1 LQRILIIQ
9 TAFLGDVILASP
21 VWVNLHKQFP
31 KAQIDVVVKKGNE
44 SLLAAHPFLHQVFV
58 FDKNQKV
65 KHLWNLGKTLRSEQY
80 DLIIN
85 LQRFASSGILTI
97 LARGKESRGFEK
109 NPLSFLYTKKFKH
122 EMKPNWHEVDRNL
135 SLISDLVPAPIRRPQ
150 LFPSKEDLNSVQ
162 IYQDVPYYCLA
173 PTSVWFTKQ
182 APLEIW
188 LKLIDRLAATNA
200 QIYLLG
206 APSDRAYLDEIVKN
220 TRSAQLV
227 NLAGQL
233 SLLQS
238 AALMAG
244 AKHNYVNDSGPLHL
258 ASATNAPVSAFFCS
272 TVPAFGFGPLSDYS
286 EMIEVKDL
294 ACRPCGIHGHRAC
307 PKGHFKCGE
316 ELDLG
321 LNFNEHFSP

>member
-1 LQRILIIQ
+1 MNLDRILVIQ
-9 TAFLGDVILASP
+9 TAFLGDVILATP
-21 VWVNLHKQFP
+21 VLENLRAAFP
-31 KAQIDVVVKKGNE
+31 QAQIDVVVKKGNE
-44 SLLAAHPFLHQVFV
+44 SLLAEHPFVHQVFV
-58 FDKNQKV
+58 FDKQQKL
-65 KHLWNLGKTLRSEQY
+65 KNIFGLGKTLREQHY
-80 DLIIN
+80 DLVIN
-85 LQRFASSGILTI
+85 LQRFASSAILTL

-109 NPLSFLYTKKFKH
+109 NPLSFFFSKRYRH

-135 SLISDLVPAPIRRPQ
+135 QLISDLVPSIDRRPQ
-150 LFPSKEDLNSVQ
+150 LYPSVEDIAQ
-162 IYQDVPYYCLA
+162 IKVYKNTTYYCMA

-188 LKLIDRLAATNA
+188 LKLIDKLAATNA

-220 TRSAQLV
+220 TISAQVV

-258 ASATNAPVSAFFCS
+258 ASATNAPVSALFCS
-272 TVPAFGFGPLSDYS
+272 TVPAFGFGPLSDHS
-286 EMIEVKDL
+286 EIIEVKDL
-294 ACRPCGIHGHRAC
+294 DCRPCGLHGHRAC
-307 PKGHFKCGE
+307 PKGHFKCGT
-316 ELDLG
+316 ELKI
-321 LNFNEHFSP
+321 

>member
-1 LQRILIIQ
+1 MNLDRILVIQ
-9 TAFLGDVILASP
+9 TAFLGDVILATP
-21 VWVNLHKQFP
+21 VWENLHAAYP
-31 KAQIDVVVKKGNE
+31 RAQIDVVVKKGNE
-44 SLLAAHPFLHQVFV
+44 SLLTEHPFLHQVFV
-58 FDKNQKV
+58 FDKQQKFKNLLV
-65 KHLWNLGKTLRSEQY
+65 LGKTLREQHY
-80 DLIIN
+80 DLVIN
-85 LQRFASSGILTI
+85 LQRFASSGILMM
-97 LARGKESRGFEK
+97 LARGKESRGFQK
-109 NPLSFLYTKKFKH
+109 NPLSFFFSKRYPH
-122 EMKPNWHEVDRNL
+122 EKKPNWHEVDRNL
-135 SLISDLVPAPIRRPQ
+135 CLISDLVPAPIRRPQ

-188 LKLIDRLAATNA
+188 LKLIDKLAATNA

-220 TRSAQLV
+220 TRSTQVV

-272 TVPAFGFGPLSDYS
+272 TVPEFGFGPLSDQS
-286 EMIEVKDL
+286 GIIEVKDL
-294 ACRPCGIHGHRAC
+294 DCRPCGLHGHKSC
-307 PKGHFKCGE
+307 PKGHFRCGAALE
-316 ELDLG
+316 I
-321 LNFNEHFSP
+321 N

>member
-1 LQRILIIQ
+1 MQRILIIQ

-21 VWVNLHKQFP
+21 VWENLHAAYP
-31 KAQIDVVVKKGNE
+31 DAQIDVVVKKGNE
-44 SLLAAHPFLHQVFV
+44 SLLVAHPFLHQVFI
-58 FDKNQKV
+58 FDKSQKV
-65 KHLWNLGKTLRSEQY
+65 KNLWNLGKTLRSQHY
-80 DLIIN
+80 DLVIN
-85 LQRFASSGILTI
+85 LQRFASSGILTF

-109 NPLSFLYTKKFKH
+109 NPLSFLFTKKFKH
-122 EMKPNWHEVDRNL
+122 EIKPNWHEVDRNL

-150 LFPSKEDLNSVQ
+150 LFPSKADLNSIQ
-162 IYQDVPYYCLA
+162 MYQEVPYYCLA

-182 APLEIW
+182 APQEVWIALIE
-188 LKLIDRLAATNA
+188 KLSAPNTT
-200 QIYLLG
+200 IYLLG

-220 TRSAQLV
+220 TRSSQVV

-272 TVPAFGFGPLSDYS
+272 TLPEFGFGPLS
-286 EMIEVKDL
+286 ENATIIEVKDL
-294 ACRPCGIHGHRAC
+294 DCRPCGLHGHKAC
-307 PKGHFKCGE
+307 PKGHFKCGN
-316 ELDLG
+316 LLP
-321 LNFNEHFSP
+321 LP